1 MTRDEK
7 IDLVVERFYNRFN
20 KYNTK
25 VLTKLG
31 ETIKKFNNVTP
42 SEAHILAQELRNGKT
57 VQELNEELSRIT
69 GKSIS
74 EMYEIFDEIAKDDV
88 AFYEEYYRAKN
99 MAFVSYKERTEL
111 MYYVNSIST
120 ATSGEMV
127 NIARTTGFTKKV
139 NGRSEFKTLRQT
151 YIDLIDEAV
160 YNVSRGTQD
169 YQSAMRNTIKQLAN
183 SGVKTIDYATGY
195 KRRLDSSVRQVIND
209 GVSRVFD
216 NIQQQIGD
224 ELGTDGVEISAH
236 GMCAWD
242 HLPYQGKQYT
252 TNKYD
257 KNGNLIKKGEFEKI
271 QESLDRPIGMWNCRH
286 TVYRIIMGVDLAS
299 YTSKQLN
306 QYKKQSLSPVK
317 YEGKTYTKYEA
328 TQVQRKLETAI
339 RRNKDT
345 QIIARASGIQSEI
358 NKAQQKINELTR
370 KYNDFSKK
378 AGLQP
383 YKERLSVSGYRS
395 VKVKN

>member
-1 MTRDEK
+1 MTREEK
-7 IDLVVERFYNRFN
+7 IDIVVERFYNRFN

-69 GKSIS
+69 GKTIN
-74 EMYEIFDEIAKDDV
+74 EIYEVFDEIAKDDV
-88 AFYEEYYRAKN
+88 EFYKVYYEAKGMEYTPY
-99 MAFVSYKERTEL
+99 SERTAL

-120 ATSGEMV
+120 LTSGKMV

-139 NGRSEFKTLRQT
+139 NGRTQFKTLRQT

-160 YNVSRGTQD
+160 YNVSRGTQA
-169 YQSAMRNTIKQLAN
+169 QETAMRKVIKELAN
-183 SGVKTIDYATGY
+183 SGVKNIDYESGY
-195 KRRLDSSVRQVIND
+195 RRRVDSSVRQIVND
-209 GVSRVFD
+209 GVSQIFD
-216 NIQQQIGD
+216 EIQQTIGD
-224 ELGTDGVEISAH
+224 TLGTDGVEISAH
-236 GMCAWD
+236 SLCALD
-242 HLPYQGKQYT
+242 HLPYQGRQYS
-252 TNKYD
+252 NE
-257 KNGNLIKKGEFEKI
+257 EFEKI
-271 QESLDRPIGMWNCRH
+271 QNSLDRPIGAWNCRH
-286 TVYRIIMGVDLAS
+286 TIYRILLDVDEPS
-299 YTSKQLN
+299 YTKKQLN
-306 QYKKQSLSPVK
+306 EYKKESLKPVE

-358 NKAQQKINELTR
+358 NKSQQKINQLTR

-383 YKERLSVSGYRS
+383 YKERLSVSGYRR
-395 VKVKN
+395 VKIKN

>member
-1 MTRDEK
+1 MLREEK

-31 ETIKKFNNVTP
+31 ETIKKFENVTP
-42 SEAHILAQELRNGKT
+42 SEAHILAQELRNGTT

-69 GKSIS
+69 GKTIN
-74 EMYEIFDEIAKDDV
+74 EIYEVFDTIAKDDV
-88 AFYEEYYRAKN
+88 EFYEEYYKAKN
-99 MAFVSYKERTEL
+99 MVFVPYNERTGL

-120 ATSGEMV
+120 ATSGEMI
-127 NIARTTGFTKKV
+127 NIANTTGFTAKV
-139 NGRSEFKTLRQT
+139 NGTTQFRTLRQT
-151 YIDLIDEAV
+151 YINLIDEAV

-169 YQSAMRNTIKQLAN
+169 YQSAMRGVIKELAN

-252 TNKYD
+252 NKQ
-257 KNGNLIKKGEFEKI
+257 FEKI

-286 TVYRIIMGVDLAS
+286 TVYRIILGVDLPA
-299 YTSKQLN
+299 YTKEQLN
-306 QYKKQSLSPVK
+306 GYKKDSLMK
-317 YEGKTYTKYEA
+317 INYDGNTYTKYEA

-358 NKAQQKINELTR
+358 NKSQQKINQLTQ

-378 AGLQP
+378 AGLP
-383 YKERLSVSGYRS
+383 TYKERLSVSGYR
-395 VKVKN
+395 KVKIK

>member
-1 MTRDEK
+1 MTREEK
-7 IDLVVERFYNRFN
+7 IDIVLERFYNRFN

-69 GKSIS
+69 GKTIN
-74 EMYEIFDEIAKDDV
+74 EIYEAFDEIAKDDV
-88 AFYEEYYRAKN
+88 EFYKVYYESKN
-99 MAFVSYKERTEL
+99 MGFKPYSERTAL

-120 ATSGEMV
+120 LTSGKMV

-139 NGRSEFKTLRQT
+139 NGRSVFKTLRQT

-160 YNVSRGTQD
+160 YNVSRGTQA
-169 YQSAMRNTIKQLAN
+169 QETAMRKVIKELAN
-183 SGVKTIDYATGY
+183 SGVKNIDYESGY
-195 KRRLDSSVRQVIND
+195 RRRVDSSVRQIVND
-209 GVSRVFD
+209 GVSQIFD
-216 NIQQQIGD
+216 KIQQTIGD
-224 ELGTDGVEISAH
+224 TLGTDGVEISAH
-236 GMCAWD
+236 PLCALD
-242 HLPYQGKQYT
+242 HLPYQGRRFT
-252 TNKYD
+252 TNQYD
-257 KNGNLIKKGEFEKI
+257 ASGNLIKEGEFEKI
-271 QESLDRPIGMWNCRH
+271 QNSLDRPIGAWNCRH
-286 TVYRIIMGVDLAS
+286 SVYRILLDVDEPS
-299 YTSKQLN
+299 YTKKQLN
-306 QYKKQSLSPVK
+306 EYKKESLKPIE

-358 NKAQQKINELTR
+358 NKSQQKINQLTR

-383 YKERLSVSGYRS
+383 YKERLSVSQYR
-395 VKVKN
+395 KVKIKN

>member
-1 MTRDEK
+1 MTREEK
-7 IDLVVERFYNRFN
+7 IDIVVERFYNRFN

-69 GKSIS
+69 GKTIN
-74 EMYEIFDEIAKDDV
+74 EIYEVFDEIAKDDV
-88 AFYEEYYRAKN
+88 EFYKVYYGAKGMEYTPY
-99 MAFVSYKERTEL
+99 SERTAL

-120 ATSGEMV
+120 LTSGKMV

-139 NGRSEFKTLRQT
+139 NGRSVFKTLRQT

-160 YNVSRGTQD
+160 YNVSRGTQA
-169 YQSAMRNTIKQLAN
+169 QETAMRKAIKELAN
-183 SGVKTIDYATGY
+183 SGVKNIDYESGY
-195 KRRLDSSVRQVIND
+195 RRRVDSSVRQIVND
-209 GVSRVFD
+209 GVSQIFD
-216 NIQQQIGD
+216 EIQQTIGNT
-224 ELGTDGVEISAH
+224 LGTDGVEISAH
-236 GMCAWD
+236 SLCALD
-242 HLPYQGKQYT
+242 HLPYQGRQYS
-252 TNKYD
+252 NK
-257 KNGNLIKKGEFEKI
+257 EFEEI
-271 QESLDRPIGMWNCRH
+271 QNSLDRPIGAWNCRH
-286 TVYRIIMGVDLAS
+286 TIYRILLNVDRPS
-299 YTSKQLN
+299 YTKKQLN
-306 QYKKQSLSPVK
+306 EYKKESLKPIE

-358 NKAQQKINELTR
+358 NKSQQKINQLTR

-383 YKERLSVSGYRS
+383 YKERLSVAGYRR

>member
-31 ETIKKFNNVTP
+31 QTIKKFNNVTP

-69 GKSIS
+69 GKSIN
-74 EMYEIFDEIAKDDV
+74 EMYEVFDEIAKDDV
-88 AFYEEYYRAKN
+88 AFYEEYYKAKN
-99 MAFVSYKERTEL
+99 MAFVPYKERTGL
-111 MYYVNSIST
+111 MYYVSSIST
-120 ATSGEMV
+120 ATGGEMV

-242 HLPYQGKQYT
+242 HLPYQGKQYS
-252 TNKYD
+252 NK
-257 KNGNLIKKGEFEKI
+257 EFEKI
-271 QESLDRPIGMWNCRH
+271 QESLDRPIGYYNCRH

-299 YTSKQLN
+299 YTSEQLN
-306 QYKKQSLSPVK
+306 QYKKQSLSPVE

-358 NKAQQKINELTR
+358 NKSQQKINQLTR

-378 AGLQP
+378 AGLKP
-383 YKERLSVSGYRS
+383 YKERLSVSQYR
-395 VKVKN
+395 KVKIKN

>member
-69 GKSIS
+69 GKSIN
-74 EMYEIFDEIAKDDV
+74 EMYEVFDEIAKDDV
-88 AFYEEYYRAKN
+88 AFYEEYYKAKN
-99 MAFVSYKERTEL
+99 MAFVPYKERTGL

-139 NGRSEFKTLRQT
+139 NGTTQFNTLRQT

-160 YNVSRGTQD
+160 YNVSRGVQD

-195 KRRLDSSVRQVIND
+195 KRRLDSSIRQVIND

-242 HLPYQGKQYT
+242 HLPYQGKQYS
-252 TNKYD
+252 NK
-257 KNGNLIKKGEFEKI
+257 EFEKI

-306 QYKKQSLSPVK
+306 QYKKQSLSPVE

-345 QIIARASGIQSEI
+345 QIIARASGVQSEI
-358 NKAQQKINELTR
+358 NKSQQKINQLTR

-378 AGLQP
+378 AGLKP

>member
-7 IDLVVERFYNRFN
+7 IDIVLERFYNRYNAF
-20 KYNTK
+20 NTK

-42 SEAHILAQELRNGKT
+42 SEAHILAQELRTGT
-57 VQELNEELSRIT
+57 DLDELNRELSKIT
-69 GKSIS
+69 GKTTS
-74 EMYEIFDEIAKDDV
+74 EIYQVFNELAKDDV
-88 AFYEEYYRAKN
+88 EFAKVYYEAKN
-99 MAFVSYKERTEL
+99 MDFVPYKERTAL
-111 MYYVNSIST
+111 NYYVNSVST
-120 ATSGEMV
+120 LTSDKMV
-127 NIARTTGFTKKV
+127 NIARTTGFTSKV
-139 NGRSEFKTLRQT
+139 NGVTTFKTLRQT
-151 YIDLIDEAV
+151 YVDLIDEAV
-160 YNVSRGTQD
+160 YNVSRGTQS

-183 SGVKTIDYATGY
+183 SGVKTIDYESGY
-195 KRRLDSSVRQVIND
+195 RRRLDSSVRQTILD
-209 GVSRVFD
+209 GVSQVFD

-224 ELGTDGVEISAH
+224 ELGSDGVEISAH
-236 GMCAWD
+236 GMCASD

-252 TNKYD
+252 NKQ
-257 KNGNLIKKGEFEKI
+257 FEKI
-271 QESLDRPIGMWNCRH
+271 QDGLERPIGYYNCRH
-286 TVYRIIMGVDLAS
+286 EVYRIILGVDRKA
-299 YTSKQLN
+299 YTNKQLKEY
-306 QYKKQSLSPVK
+306 QRQSLEEIE

-345 QIIARASGIQSEI
+345 QIIARASGVQSEI
-358 NKAQQKINELTR
+358 NKSQQKINQLTR

-378 AGLQP
+378 AGLKP